1 MARALL
7 RSVVVAVCLV
17 GAALVFTG
25 SAATRPQVTLLQLN
39 LCASGRA
46 GCFTGRSVPQAAV
59 VLRDVAP
66 DVVTLNEICASDLP
80 PLADA
85 LADAHGGEVV
95 SAFEAA
101 PDRPS
106 GGPTRC
112 VNGQEYGIG
121 MLARAPAGGYSWF
134 RGAYPVQDPNDP
146 EERVW
151 LCLAADLYACT
162 THLAG
167 FNPAAALG
175 QCRHLLGTTV
185 PGLVT
190 REGARPAV
198 VAGDLNL
205 RFGAAP
211 DLRSCLPPGWSRVG
225 DGGLQHVVS
234 TGAVEVRQ
242 RAPVDLARTTDHQGV
257 LVSLALT
264 GRP

>member
-7 RSVVVAVCLV
+7 RSVVAVACLLA
-17 GAALVFTG
+17 AALVLTG
-25 SAATRPQVTLLQLN
+25 SAATREPVTLLQLN

-46 GCFTGRSVPQAAV
+46 GCFTGRSVQQAAV
-59 VLRDVAP
+59 VLRKVAP
-66 DVVTLNEICASDLP
+66 DVVTLNEICASDVP
-80 PLADA
+80 PLASA
-85 LADAHGGEVV
+85 LAAASGGLVV

-106 GGPTRC
+106 GEPTRC

-121 MLARAPAGGYSWF
+121 VVARAPSGEYSWF

-151 LCLAADLYACT
+151 LCLAADFYACT

-167 FNPAAALG
+167 FNPAAALD

-190 REGARPAV
+190 REGRRAAV

-205 RFGAAP
+205 RYGAAP
-211 DLRSCLPPGWSRVG
+211 DLRACLPRGWSHLG

-234 TGAVEVRQ
+234 TGDVLVRM
-242 RAPVDLARTTDHQGV
+242 RPPVDMARTTDHQGIRAAVV
-257 LVSLALT
+257 L
-264 GRP
+264 G